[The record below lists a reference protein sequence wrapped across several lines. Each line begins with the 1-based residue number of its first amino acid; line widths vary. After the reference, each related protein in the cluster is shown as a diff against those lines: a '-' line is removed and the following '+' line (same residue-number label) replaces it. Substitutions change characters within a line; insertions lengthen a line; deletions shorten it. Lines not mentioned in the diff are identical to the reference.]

1 MDLTPSQVATASFRT
16 VRKGYDPD
24 EVDAFLQRASKAL
37 EQAQQAA
44 TSMEARARAAVARLQ
59 EVASAAEREPV
70 ADDTG
75 DRPEVVH
82 VSTDEAATISR
93 TLVLAQRTA
102 DATIAD
108 ANDEADRILTEARAE
123 SQSTL
128 DSTREMSAKLMED
141 ARAEARDASE
151 AERQAIDNEVPSLV
165 A

>member
-1 MDLTPSQVATASFRT
+1 MDLTPSQVAAASFRT

-24 EVDAFLQRASKAL
+24 EVDAFLQQASKAL
-37 EQAQQAA
+37 EQAQQQA

-59 EVASAAEREPV
+59 EVASAA
-70 ADDTG
+70 DKDKTG
-75 DRPEVVH
+75 GAVEGQDVVH
-82 VSTDEAATISR
+82 VSTDEAETISR
-93 TLVLAQRTA
+93 TLVLVQRTA

-108 ANDEADRILTEARAE
+108 ANAEAERILSEARSE
-123 SQSTL
+123 SQTTL

-141 ARAEARDASE
+141 ARAEAREASE